1 MKREEWDTIRMM
13 ISDEM
18 DAMLK
23 ETGDKVDRTDMDN
36 LYFNIRERV
45 EKNIKIED

>member
-18 DAMLK
+18 EAMLEETK
-23 ETGDKVDRTDMDN
+23 EKVDRTDMDN

>member
-18 DAMLK
+18 DEMLK
-23 ETGDKVDRTDMDN
+23 ETNEKVDRTDMDN

-45 EKNIKIED
+45 EKNIKLED

>member
-23 ETGDKVDRTDMDN
+23 ETKEKVDRTDMDN